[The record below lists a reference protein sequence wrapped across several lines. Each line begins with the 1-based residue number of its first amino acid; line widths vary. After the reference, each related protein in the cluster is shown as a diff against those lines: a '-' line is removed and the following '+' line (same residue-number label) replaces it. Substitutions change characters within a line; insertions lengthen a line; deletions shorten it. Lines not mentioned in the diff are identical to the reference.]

1 MTEGG
6 ALLLLGGGGHAAV
19 VADTARASGFDVVG
33 YLDDDPETQHS
44 AARVGL
50 KLLGALDD
58 LERIVESLDTDVFIH
73 AAIGSNDLRQLW
85 LDQSM
90 RLSGVTCPPVIHPS
104 AIVSPSACL
113 GEGVFIAPR
122 TVVNARAE
130 IGPGVIINTGAIVEH
145 DCVIGHFSHITPTA
159 TLGGFVHI
167 GGHCL
172 IGIASGILPGVI
184 LGDRVTLGAGAVA
197 TTDLPEGVTAI
208 GVPAKVMIRADA

>member
-19 VADTARASGFDVVG
+19 VADSARASGFDVVG
-33 YLDDDPETQHS
+33 YLDDDPETQLS
-44 AARVGL
+44 AAQVGL

-58 LERIVESLDTDVFIH
+58 LEQVVESIESDLLIH

-85 LDQSM
+85 MDRSM

-104 AIVSPSACL
+104 AFVSPSARL
-113 GEGVFIAPR
+113 GKGVFIAPR
-122 TVVNARAE
+122 AVVNARAE
-130 IGPGVIINTGAIVEH
+130 IGTGVIINTGAIVEH
-145 DCVIGHFSHITPTA
+145 DCVIGPFSHVTPAA

-172 IGIASGILPGVI
+172 IGIASSILPGVT
-184 LGDRVTLGAGAVA
+184 LGDQVTLGAGAVA

-208 GVPAKVMIRADA
+208 GVPAKVLIRVDA